1 MPLCVLARCWLR
13 GGVRAMTAPTLSKE
27 RSTVLH
33 PRVRFIVF
41 YTISCVMQSAVRTIE
56 MIFFVLAVCVTVVE
70 IFALTGVRE
79 AEHSLVGLAIT
90 ILSLIMMPGLA
101 WFEFRT
107 GRARFPQRPGRG
119 DTAAVYLSVRHGP
132 DRPAFKQPART
143 GALVDAERECCAFAR
158 WGIDDSH
165 RLLQLTVTTP
175 SGQLQ
180 ALNIPLRSHTP
191 AAAAGLS
198 CEPFTNPK
206 TH

>member
-1 MPLCVLARCWLR
+1 
-13 GGVRAMTAPTLSKE
+13 MTAPTLSKE

-165 RLLQLTVTTP
+165 RLLQLT
-175 SGQLQ
+175 
-180 ALNIPLRSHTP
+180 ALGTATSTQYPIALAHPGRGSRIELRAFHESQDPLSNHRTEESAT
-191 AAAAGLS
+191 
-198 CEPFTNPK
+198 E
-206 TH
+206 

>member
-1 MPLCVLARCWLR
+1 M
-13 GGVRAMTAPTLSKE
+13 
-27 RSTVLH
+27 
-33 PRVRFIVF
+33 
-41 YTISCVMQSAVRTIE
+41 
-56 MIFFVLAVCVTVVE
+56 
-70 IFALTGVRE
+70 RE